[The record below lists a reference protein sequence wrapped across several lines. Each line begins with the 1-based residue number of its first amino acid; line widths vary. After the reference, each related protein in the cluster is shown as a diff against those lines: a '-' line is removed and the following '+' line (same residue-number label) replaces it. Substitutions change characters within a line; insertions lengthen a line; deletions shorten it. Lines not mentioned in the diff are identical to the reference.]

1 MSKKRAVLIV
11 FCFTLLLSLFTVF
24 FRRCSLNEIRQ
35 FDDYTK
41 ELFCQEVSGNSI
53 SLHYTLKDPD
63 LYKIKEP
70 APSLGTFQMDP
81 VFTCAALENAL
92 YVLHSFSRSQLNASQ
107 QLTYDILEAHFNQN
121 LVLAPFCLYDEPLA
135 PLTGIQSQL
144 PLLFAEYPLHDEED
158 VVLYLELLTKTPAY
172 FQSLCQLEFSRQ
184 KSGLMMGR
192 DALDDIIL
200 ECESFL
206 NNTGSHYLISSF
218 EERLEN
224 LPLKSSAK
232 QEYLA
237 SNKAHI
243 EQYVFPA
250 YETLIKQLKKLRA
263 LVTETE
269 SKGLCHFQ
277 SGKRY
282 YQSLVSYETGS
293 DRSIDELKKL
303 LNAQVSSD
311 LSTLK
316 RTIQHAEISPN
327 SDLFSAQGN
336 VLEDSNPSAILMTL
350 KKQIQGSFPECPKVN
365 LSVKYVPKSM
375 QDYSSP
381 AFYMIPAID
390 DFKNNV
396 IYINPQSLSDDIS
409 LFTTLAH
416 EGYPGHLYQNVY
428 YLSQH
433 PTPIRSLL
441 NYGGYTEGWATYC
454 EMLSYYYSPLSR
466 QESTILQKNNSLIL
480 GLYARADIGIHY
492 DGWTNKEM
500 QDFFADYGFTDED
513 SIQRIFDLIVSDPA
527 NYLKYYIGY
536 LEFLEL
542 KKLAIKDWKNSF
554 SQLHFHEVI
563 LKTGPAP
570 FSILRN
576 QILDAY

>member
-1 MSKKRAVLIV
+1 MSKKRAALIV
-11 FCFTLLLSLFTVF
+11 SCFTLLLLLFTVL
-24 FRRCSLNEIRQ
+24 FRRCSLNEVRQ
-35 FDDYTK
+35 FDDYTN

-53 SLHYTLKDPD
+53 SLHYTLKNPD
-63 LYKIKEP
+63 AYNIKEEE
-70 APSLGTFQMDP
+70 ASLGSFQTDP

-92 YVLHSFSRSQLNASQ
+92 YVLHSFSRSQLNPSQ
-107 QLTYDILEAHFNQN
+107 QLTYDILESHFNQN
-121 LVLAPFCLYDEPLA
+121 LALAPYCLYEEPLA

-144 PLLFAEYPLHDEED
+144 PLLFAEYPLYDEQD
-158 VVLYLELLTKTPAY
+158 VKIYLELLTKTPAY

-192 DALDDIIL
+192 DALDNIIL

-206 NNTGSHYLISSF
+206 NDADNHYLISSF
-218 EERLEN
+218 EERLEDI
-224 LPLKSSAK
+224 PLDPSQK
-232 QEYLA
+232 QEYIE
-237 SNKAHI
+237 SNKIHV

-250 YETLIKQLKKLRA
+250 YKDLVKQLKKLKT
-263 LVTETE
+263 LVTEKE

-277 SGKRY
+277 NGKHY
-282 YQSLVSYETGS
+282 YESYVAYETGS
-293 DRSIDELKKL
+293 DRSIEELKTL
-303 LNAQVSSD
+303 LDTQIASD
-311 LSTLK
+311 LSSLK
-316 RTIQHAEISPN
+316 ATIQDTEISPN
-327 SDLFSAQGN
+327 SDLFSAQGSI
-336 VLEDSNPSAILMTL
+336 LEDSNPSAILVTL
-350 KKQIQGSFPECPKVN
+350 KDKIQNSFPECPKVN
-365 LSVKYVPKSM
+365 LDVKYVPKSM

-381 AFYMIPAID
+381 AFYMVPAID

-433 PTPIRSLL
+433 PDPIRCLL

-454 EMLSYYYSPLSR
+454 EMLSYYYSPLSK

-492 DGWTNKEM
+492 DGWTLTKM
-500 QDFFADYGFTDED
+500 QDFFGSYGFTDPD
-513 SIQRIFDLIVSDPA
+513 SLQRIFDLIVSDPA
-527 NYLKYYIGY
+527 NYLKYYVGY

-542 KKLAIKDWKNSF
+542 KKLAIQDWKNAF
-554 SQLHFHEVI
+554 SQMHFHEVI

-570 FSILRN
+570 FSILRK
-576 QILDAY
+576 QILNAY